1 VSKPFE
7 TFRKIDNYTI
17 NTLTQ
22 EEPTCFNG
30 SVSVVKYRVTIE
42 VIEEPVEVLQERVR
56 KLWRECDNWHH
67 WSPLKNEAKKLG
79 FELDRNELG
88 RDVV

>member
-1 VSKPFE
+1 MSKSFE
-7 TFRKIDNYTI
+7 TFRNIGSYEITN
-17 NTLTQ
+17 LTQ
-22 EEPTCFNG
+22 KEPSCFNG
-30 SVSVVKYRVTIE
+30 EVCVVKYRVTIE
-42 VIEEPVEVLQERVR
+42 VVEEPVEVLQKRVR

-67 WSPLKNEAKKLG
+67 WTPLQNEAKKLG